1 LPIYCD
7 PNAPNAR
14 VGALSGIIGG
24 HVRAVDNL
32 AVAARILVEDP
43 TEMLIV
49 IGPGAFIDDAL
60 AFTAGLRLERP
71 PTGVILLRD
80 KIDVWLLNQA
90 LQCGVREVVALGD
103 DWALH
108 TACERSRMV
117 SARMLG
123 GSTAPPPPAE
133 RGPEGEIIT
142 VFAPKGGVGK
152 TTLATNIGVV
162 LAGNG
167 HHVCVVDLD
176 IAAGDIAISV
186 QLDPV
191 RTLVDAVS
199 MAGHLDTTGAA
210 SLLTQY
216 RPGLQMLLAPVTP
229 SDAEKVNAALV
240 SELLSVLRT
249 MFHYVV
255 VDTASYLSEHM
266 LAAMDLS
273 ARLVL
278 IATPDVPS
286 LKNLRVTQDTLDL
299 LSFPRANRYIVLN
312 RADSNVGLS
321 PDDVLRVLRAPIA
334 AHIPSSRAVPLSINK
349 GTPITLSNRDHPV
362 SKAIAR
368 FADEHLLS
376 APPAGRRGPA
386 SGPPDG
392 PGAPGAAGDGGSA
405 GLLARRRD
413 RRKTTA

>member
-7 PNAPNAR
+7 PNPR
-14 VGALSGIIGG
+14 LGALGGIIGG

-43 TEMLIV
+43 TEMLVV
-49 IGPGAFIDDAL
+49 IGPGAYIDDAL

-71 PTGVILLRD
+71 ATGVILLRD
-80 KIDVWLLNQA
+80 KVDVWLLNQA
-90 LQCGVREVVALGD
+90 LQCGVREVVGLGD

-123 GSTAPPPPAE
+123 GTAAPPPAE

-152 TTLATNIGVV
+152 TTLATNLGVV

-240 SELLSVLRT
+240 SELLGVLRT
-249 MFHYVV
+249 MFEYVV
-255 VDTASYLSEHM
+255 VDTASYLNEHM

-334 AHIPSSRAVPLSINK
+334 AQIPSSRAVPLSINK
-349 GTPITLSNRDHPV
+349 GTPITLSNRDHAV
-362 SKAIAR
+362 SRAIAR
-368 FADEHLLS
+368 FADEYLLS
-376 APPAGRRGPA
+376 APAAGRGGPGA
-386 SGPPDG
+386 NDAQAGPGG
-392 PGAPGAAGDGGSA
+392 PGAPGAAGDGGG

>member
-1 LPIYCD
+1 MPIYCD
-7 PNAPNAR
+7 PNAR
-14 VGALSGIIGG
+14 VGALGGIIGG

-32 AVAARILVEDP
+32 AVAARILAEDP
-43 TEMLIV
+43 TEMLVV
-49 IGPGAFIDDAL
+49 IGPGAYIDDAL

-71 PTGVILLRD
+71 PTGVILVRD
-80 KIDVWLLNQA
+80 KVDVWLLNQA

-103 DWALH
+103 DWGLH

-123 GSTAPPPPAE
+123 GSAAPPPPAE

-152 TTLATNIGVV
+152 TTLATNLGVV

-191 RTLVDAVS
+191 RTLVDAVP

-240 SELLSVLRT
+240 SELLGVLRT
-249 MFHYVV
+249 MFEYVV
-255 VDTASYLSEHM
+255 VDTASYLNEHM

-299 LSFPRANRYIVLN
+299 LSFPRASRYIVLN

-334 AHIPSSRAVPLSINK
+334 AQVPSSRAVPLSINK

-368 FADEHLLS
+368 FVDEHLLS
-376 APPAGRRGPA
+376 APPGGRRGPGA
-386 SGPPDG
+386 NEG
-392 PGAPGAAGDGGSA
+392 PGAPGAPGDGGGPA

-413 RRKTTA
+413 RRKMTA

>member
-7 PNAPNAR
+7 PNPR
-14 VGALSGIIGG
+14 LGALGGIIGG

-43 TEMLIV
+43 TEMLVV
-49 IGPGAFIDDAL
+49 IGPGAYIDDAL

-71 PTGVILLRD
+71 ATGVILLRD
-80 KIDVWLLNQA
+80 KVDVWLLNQA

-123 GSTAPPPPAE
+123 GTAAPPPAE

-152 TTLATNIGVV
+152 TTLATNLGVV

-191 RTLVDAVS
+191 RTLVNAVS
-199 MAGHLDTTGAA
+199 MAGHLDTTGAG

-240 SELLSVLRT
+240 SELLGVLRT
-249 MFHYVV
+249 MFEYVV
-255 VDTASYLSEHM
+255 VDTASYLNEHM

-334 AHIPSSRAVPLSINK
+334 AQIPSSRAVPLSINK

-362 SKAIAR
+362 SRAIAR
-368 FADEHLLS
+368 FADEYLLS
-376 APPAGRRGPA
+376 APAAGRGGPGA
-386 SGPPDG
+386 NDAQAGPGG
-392 PGAPGAAGDGGSA
+392 PGAPGAAGDGGG